1 MDSNKVLFI
10 SDVHLGLKNPLGE
23 KERERKLV
31 NFLRSNLESG
41 DRLFIVGDLFDFWFE
56 YRTVIPKDFILILSC
71 LKELVDNGIRI
82 DYIAGNHDFWVGG
95 FFQKELGLHFH
106 SSHLI
111 ETIGEK
117 SFYII
122 HGDGLKKSDAGYR
135 VLKRVF
141 RNRLNVFIYRWLHP
155 DIGIPFAKWCSGSSR
170 KHTQKRD
177 YGGQEEY
184 IEFAEKLF
192 ADGVD
197 HVIMAHTHKPLE
209 HITESGK
216 SLINL
221 GDWIEHFTYAR
232 FSDNKLSF
240 ETYSEK

>member
-1 MDSNKVLFI
+1 MDSNKILFI
-10 SDVHLGLKNPLGE
+10 SDVHLGLKNTASE
-23 KERERKLV
+23 KNRERKLV

-41 DRLFIVGDLFDFWFE
+41 DRLIIVGDLFDFWFE

-71 LKELVDNGIRI
+71 LKELVENGVRI
-82 DYIAGNHDFWVGG
+82 DYIAGNHDFWVGD

-106 SSHLI
+106 SSHLK
-111 ETIGEK
+111 ETIGGK

-122 HGDGLKKSDAGYR
+122 HGDGLKESDSGYR

-141 RNRLNVFIYRWLHP
+141 RNRLNVFLYRWLHP

-170 KHTQKRD
+170 KHTQKKD

-197 HVIMAHTHKPLE
+197 HVIMAHTHEPLE
-209 HITESGK
+209 HKTESGK

-232 FSDNKLSF
+232 FSDNKLSL
-240 ETYSEK
+240 ETYSE